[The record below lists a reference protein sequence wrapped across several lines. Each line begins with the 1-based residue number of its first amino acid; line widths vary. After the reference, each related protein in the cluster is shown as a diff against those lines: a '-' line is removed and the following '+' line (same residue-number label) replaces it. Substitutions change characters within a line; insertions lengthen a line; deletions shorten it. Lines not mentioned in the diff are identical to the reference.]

1 MMSLMLSL
9 ALAAAGTEAPPPA
22 MSAKPKKICEKVE
35 STGSAVP
42 KRICRTVVESAPP
55 KDDAHAD
62 GDKPST
68 AATN

>member
-42 KRICRTVVESAPP
+42 P
-55 KDDAHAD
+55 
-62 GDKPST
+62 
-68 AATN
+68 